1 MLLLSY
7 FCLVEIL
14 KDIFKAL
21 INSSILVAM
30 SVCAF
35 LEITAIE
42 YSIPVSINLLGFV
55 FFGTIT
61 GYNFIKY
68 SEVIRTRFKDI
79 WTYLKVIQIVSLLG
93 LIYFT
98 FQLTFETL
106 LITGGFA
113 LLTFFYAIPFLKNK
127 NLRNL
132 TGLKISIV
140 AVVWAGVTVLVPLVN
155 EGLSLVPVTVGF
167 EIWISFLQRFLFVF
181 VLTLPFEIRD
191 LQFDELALG
200 TLPQRVGVGKTKTI
214 GVLLLIE
221 ILLLELLKPISNL
234 EFETSQCISIVV
246 LGLFLLYSKRSQSG
260 YYASFWVESI
270 PIFWLG
276 ILCLLINYLFISF

>member
-14 KDIFKAL
+14 KNIFKAF
-21 INSSILVAM
+21 INSSIHVAFA
-30 SVCAF
+30 VCAF
-35 LEITAIE
+35 TGVTALEFK
-42 YSIPVSINLLGFV
+42 IPVSNELLCFI

-61 GYNFIKY
+61 AYNFVKY
-68 SEVIRTRFKDI
+68 AEVIRTRFNEL
-79 WTYLKVIQIVSLLG
+79 WGYLKAVQIVSLLA
-93 LIYFT
+93 LIYFA
-98 FQLTFETL
+98 FQLSFETL

-113 LLTFFYAIPFLKNK
+113 MLTFFYAIPFLKYK
-127 NLRNL
+127 NLRNF

-155 EGLSLVPVTVGF
+155 EGFLLTT
-167 EIWISFLQRFLFVF
+167 EIWISFMQRFLFVF

-200 TLPQRVGVGKTKTI
+200 TLPQRVGVRKTKAI
-214 GVLLLIE
+214 GMIMLFVLLM
-221 ILLLELLKPISNL
+221 LEYLKSIKN
-234 EFETSQCISIVV
+234 FDFKTSMIVSVVV
-246 LGLFLLYSKRSQSG
+246 LGLFLLYSNRSQSK

-270 PIFWLG
+270 PILW
-276 ILCLLINYLFISF
+276 LLILYVFQNYLDISF

>member
-14 KDIFKAL
+14 KNIFKAV
-21 INSSILVAM
+21 INSSILVAL

-68 SEVIRTRFKDI
+68 SEVIRIRFKDI
-79 WTYLKVIQIVSLLG
+79 WMYLKVIQIASLLG

-98 FQLTFETL
+98 FQLNFETL
-106 LITGGFA
+106 LMTGGFA

-127 NLRNL
+127 NLRNF
-132 TGLKISIV
+132 TGLKITIV

-155 EGLSLVPVTVGF
+155 EGISLVPISIG
-167 EIWISFLQRFLFVF
+167 IWISFIQRFLFVF

-200 TLPQRVGVGKTKTI
+200 TLPQRVGVRKTKTI
-214 GVLLLIE
+214 GAIMLSVLLL
-221 ILLLELLKPISNL
+221 LEFLKPISNL
-234 EFETSQCISIVV
+234 EFEISQGISVV
-246 LGLFLLYSKRSQSG
+246 ILGLFLLYSKRSQSK